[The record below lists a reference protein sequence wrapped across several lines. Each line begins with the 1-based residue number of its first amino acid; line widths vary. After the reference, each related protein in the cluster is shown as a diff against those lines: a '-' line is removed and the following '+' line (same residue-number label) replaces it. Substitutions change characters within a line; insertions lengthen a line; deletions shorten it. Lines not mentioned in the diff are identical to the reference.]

1 MIAKIYVKISS
12 FYVKIDEMEI
22 KDLNEV
28 FKKWKDVYIE
38 IFDGNENLIFDGEI

>member
-1 MIAKIYVKISS
+1 MIAKIYVKIGS

-38 IFDGNENLIFDGEI
+38 IFDESENLIFDGEI